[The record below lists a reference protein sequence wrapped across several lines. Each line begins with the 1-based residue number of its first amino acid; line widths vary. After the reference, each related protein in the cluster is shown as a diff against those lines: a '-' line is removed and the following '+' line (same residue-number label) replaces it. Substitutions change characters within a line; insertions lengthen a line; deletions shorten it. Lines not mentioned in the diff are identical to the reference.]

1 MGLIK
6 CPNCNEIIEDNV
18 YVCPKCGFIFN
29 DGTKDKNEEWAEHLI
44 KKDRNKKII
53 NVVLTFIGLALAIL
67 FFVLTNVT
75 QKTIVDANGATRNE
89 LNGGFFALT
98 ILSASLFIITLFNCW
113 ILAHHKVMVET
124 FDGYSVALRKT
135 ILECFVYVDN
145 KLVEKKTKNYPSDT
159 FMVSLPN
166 NKKVSIILNTNVC
179 TFELL
184 DE

>member
-29 DGTKDKNEEWAEHLI
+29 DGSNDKNEEWADYLI
-44 KKDRNKKII
+44 NKENRKKII
-53 NVVLTFIGLALAIL
+53 FAVLLFVGLIGAIVFFSLVFATSKDVIYPDGTAHKESNGWFIFFSIFSVGVMSFGLME
-67 FFVLTNVT
+67 T
-75 QKTIVDANGATRNE
+75 
-89 LNGGFFALT
+89 
-98 ILSASLFIITLFNCW
+98 W
-113 ILAHHKVMVET
+113 IYAHYKVMVET
-124 FDGYSVALRKT
+124 FDGYSIAVRKT
-135 ILECFVYVDN
+135 FAQVFVYVDN
-145 KLVEKKTKNYPSDT
+145 KLVEQKTKNYPSDT
-159 FMVSLPN
+159 FKVSLPN